1 MLQQPQMERIK
12 VEVQAQNKQMT
23 NSAKALK
30 DALVVAVNTE
40 GLREKMVQKFIGYL
54 TDNVKTKDL
63 TPEERKRA
71 EQPILP
77 PSANKPK

>member
-1 MLQQPQMERIK
+1 MERIK

-40 GLREKMVQKFIGYL
+40 GLREKNGSEIY
-54 TDNVKTKDL
+54 
-63 TPEERKRA
+63 R
-71 EQPILP
+71 LP
-77 PSANKPK
+77 H